1 MTMPV
6 VQTTEQG
13 MQAAAQEFSNRVTQ
27 FNGNLQSVNSQMAAL
42 QATWT
47 GDASKGFNN
56 AMDSWERSFQKV
68 INELITMLDVMGVTT
83 KGYREAENTAASA
96 AQSFASALPGV

>member
-1 MTMPV
+1 VTMPV
-6 VQTTEQG
+6 VQTSEQG
-13 MQAAAQEFSNRVTQ
+13 MQAAAQEFSNRATQ
-27 FNGNLQSVNSQMAAL
+27 FNGNLQSINSQMAAL
-42 QATWT
+42 QGTWT
-47 GDASKGFNN
+47 GDASKGFNT

-83 KGYREAENTAASA
+83 KGYIEAENTAAST

>member
-1 MTMPV
+1 MANPV
-6 VQTTEQG
+6 VQTSEQG
-13 MQAAAQEFSNRVTQ
+13 MQAAGQEFSDRATQ
-27 FNGNLQSVNSQMAAL
+27 FTNTLQTINSQMAAL

-68 INELITMLDVMGVTT
+68 INELLTMLEVMGVTT
-83 KGYREAENTAASA
+83 KGYRDAEDKAANA
-96 AQSFASALPGV
+96 AHSFASALPGI